1 MAEGIVS
8 RARRAWNAFVNQDQ
22 NQNFE
27 YDGGVGYSLR
37 PDRPVLTRGN
47 ERSIIT
53 AVYNRISLDVA
64 AVKFKHVKLDDN
76 ERYKEDYESGLN
88 TCLNLEANIDQ
99 SGVAFIQ
106 DVVLSMLDEGNVAV
120 CPIDV
125 DVDPKF
131 TSGFD
136 IETMRTGKI
145 VQWKPKKVQVECYN
159 DELGVKQQIWFD
171 KAKVAIIEN
180 PFYTVMNERNSTMQ
194 RLKHKLALLDRADDN
209 ILSGKLD
216 MIIQLP
222 YVIRTEAKRNEAEK
236 RRKDIEMQLTSSKY
250 GIAYTD
256 GAEKIV
262 QLNRPLDNNL
272 LAQIK
277 ELKEELFS
285 QLGITQ
291 EILNGSANEETMLN
305 YTSRVIEPICDV
317 IVAEF
322 NRKFLSK
329 TARTQGQTVM
339 YINEPF
345 KLVPVSKIA
354 DIADKFTRNEI
365 MTSNEVRQI
374 VGMKPSKDPN
384 ADELRNKNLNQAK
397 ENTSAQKA
405 DFSLP
410 EKPEQVVNSD
420 AI

>member
-8 RARRAWNAFVNQDQ
+8 RAKKAWNVFVNNDQ
-22 NQNFE
+22 NHFE
-27 YDGGVGYSLR
+27 YGDGAVYSLR

-64 AVKFKHVKLDDN
+64 SIKFKHVKLDEN
-76 ERYKEDYESGLN
+76 ERYSEDYDSGLN
-88 TCLNLEANIDQ
+88 NCLNLEANIDQ
-99 SGVAFIQ
+99 SGFNFIQ
-106 DVVLSMLDEGNVAV
+106 DIVLSMLDEGTVAV

-125 DVDPKF
+125 NVNPKF

-145 VQWKPKKVQVECYN
+145 IEWSPTKVQVEAYN
-159 DELGVKQQIWFD
+159 DRTGVKERVWFE
-171 KAKVAIIEN
+171 KSKVAIIEN
-180 PFYTVMNERNSTMQ
+180 PFYSVMNERNSTMQ
-194 RLKHKLALLDRADDN
+194 RLRHKLALLDRADDN
-209 ILSGKLD
+209 NLSGKLD

-222 YVIRTEAKRNEAEK
+222 YVIKTETKRQEAEK
-236 RRKDIEMQLTSSKY
+236 RRRDIEMQLTSSKY
-250 GIAYTD
+250 GVAYTD
-256 GAEKIV
+256 GTEKIT
-262 QLNRPLDNNL
+262 QLNRPIENNL

-277 ELKEELFS
+277 DLKEELFS

-305 YTSRVIEPICDV
+305 YTSRVIEPICDA

-329 TARTQGQTVM
+329 TARTQGQTIM
-339 YINEPF
+339 YFNEPF

-365 MTSNEVRQI
+365 LTSNEVRQI
-374 VGMKPSKDPN
+374 IGIKPSDDPE
-384 ADELRNKNLNQAK
+384 ADVLRNKNLNKAK
-397 ENTSAQKA
+397 ETESDTPS
-405 DFSLP
+405 DFSF
-410 EKPEQVVNSD
+410 EQNPEQVVNSD